1 MPHGMDVAVALP
13 QLGHAASPQAIKRA
27 AIQAEQLGFSH
38 VWANDHITFPVG
50 QSHPSPYM
58 YDPLLTLATA
68 AAVTEQ
74 VGVGGQVTAAY
85 YQPLW
90 LANALASLD
99 SLAEGRLTVAVGVG
113 WSRPEFEALSSDF
126 STRGRRTDEII
137 GILRA
142 AWKNE
147 PLQVDG
153 EFCHS
158 PLVQIRPQPAH
169 HIPLWIAGESEAA
182 YRRAMTIGD
191 GFHANGARL
200 ALGDVAAVVG
210 RIRAARPEPEFT
222 FSIFTHRWD
231 PLRFDPVEVRA
242 EYDCY
247 RSAGIELVVAAPDRA
262 DESSWFDSVERL
274 AELADLKPR

>member
-1 MPHGMDVAVALP
+1 MDVSVALP
-13 QLGHAASPQAIKRA
+13 QLGHAASPHAIKRA

-38 VWANDHITFPVG
+38 VWANDHITFPIG

-99 SLAEGRLTVAVGVG
+99 ALAEGRLTVAVGVG
-113 WSRPEFEALSSDF
+113 WSRPEFEALGSDF
-126 STRGRRTDEII
+126 TTRGRRTDEII
-137 GILRA
+137 GILQA
-142 AWKNE
+142 AWRSE
-147 PLQVDG
+147 PLQVRG
-153 EFCHS
+153 EFYRS

-169 HIPLWIAGESEAA
+169 RIPLWIAGESEAA

-200 ALGDVAAVVG
+200 ALEDVAAVVG
-210 RIRAARPEPEFT
+210 LIRAARPEPEFT
-222 FSIFTHRWD
+222 VSIFTHRWD
-231 PLRFDPVEVRA
+231 PLCFDAAEIQA

-247 RSAGIELVVAAPDRA
+247 QSAGIQLVVAAPDRR
-262 DESSWFDSVERL
+262 DESSWLDSVERL
-274 AELADLKPR
+274 ADLADLKPR

>member
-1 MPHGMDVAVALP
+1 MDVAVALP
-13 QLGHAASPQAIKRA
+13 QLGHAASPNAIKRA

-113 WSRPEFEALSSDF
+113 WSRPEFEALGSDF
-126 STRGRRTDEII
+126 STRGSRTDEII

-153 EFCHS
+153 EFYYS

-169 HIPLWIAGESEAA
+169 RISLWIAGESEAA

-200 ALGDVAAVVG
+200 AMEDVAAVVG
-210 RIRAARPEPEFT
+210 RIRAARPEPKFT
-222 FSIFTHRWD
+222 VSIFTHRWD
-231 PLRFDPVEVRA
+231 PLRFDPDEILA

-247 RSAGIELVVAAPDRA
+247 RLAGIELVVAAPDRR
-262 DESSWFDSVERL
+262 DDSSWLNSVERL
-274 AELADLKPR
+274 AELTGVKPR